1 MKIMKEN
8 HLSTKALL
16 STLMVASLTCTSPL
30 WLSSCGDDY
39 DDTELRNDLG
49 SLTDRVQTLEE
60 QQKSAN
66 ATIQSLQSL
75 VTALESRNFIT
86 SVTPIVEDGKEVGYT
101 IALQTGN
108 PIILR
113 NGVTPTVGTAKG
125 DDGIYYWTVTG
136 SDGKAQ
142 FLTDEEGNKLPV
154 SGEKGEAAVAPQVRI
169 SSTTGRWE
177 ISADG
182 GKTWTDTGVQ
192 AAGKDGANGDSF
204 FSGVDTSNPS
214 QVTFRLADGT
224 VFTLPRAT
232 AVSITG
238 VAGGGISVPSSG
250 GDMEVATP
258 GLTRDT
264 YSAITASAVM
274 NDGKTVS
281 SMRTAR
287 NAIVSSDTDP
297 RISLTPP
304 TFNAD
309 GSLNENAKV
318 TLTAGTGENKAVL
331 TVTLYYAN
339 GQSTAYSCVVTFAA
353 SQADA
358 DISNAIASAIEEG
371 GTVSLS
377 EINVSGSA
385 GEGTIPVVQSVTIP
399 SNASN
404 VTLDLGGTT
413 LTTSSEGTAPAT
425 TLTVAEG
432 ASATL
437 TGAGAVSNMA
447 ASSTTLVVESNANVT
462 ITLDESGNAA
472 TSGTIQAGTSGTAV
486 EVRTNA
492 DVIINSGVFT
502 ANTSSPASLG
512 RSVASREAPT
522 GNALIVANGGRVTI
536 NGGRFISQQGVDA
549 LCTSNNG
556 TILVKGGK
564 FTNYNPAAF
573 VAAGYE
579 VVNNEGVYEV
589 VESGQVKEVTTADG
603 LKAAMNDTYV
613 VLGAD
618 ITLTEAFN
626 MPVKQ
631 TIDLNGHTLTVL
643 TIQIMNAESQNAI
656 QNGNLVFTHANGLFV
671 FNANCQLNLKDVNI
685 TGTGNCVIIG
695 SHAEGKDYFN
705 NEVTISNSSLKT
717 GKQGVGILLQG
728 KGQKLT
734 MVNSSIDHD
743 WFGITQNGVKPGCNI
758 SLTNTHISGTY
769 CGVYLSNQSSG
780 DKNTLTVEGGSF
792 YSKEESG
799 IEVKKTDITVK
810 GATFSSDAATQKYS
824 VNGGG
829 SAGEGYGIVLAGYA
843 KGTAYEGTATFEN
856 NTFKLAA
863 GESAIRILK
872 YDGAQGEDFENPE
885 ASKKEE

>member
-1 MKIMKEN
+1 M
-8 HLSTKALL
+8 S
-16 STLMVASLTCTSPL
+16 
-30 WLSSCGDDY
+30 
-39 DDTELRNDLG
+39 
-49 SLTDRVQTLEE
+49 
-60 QQKSAN
+60 
-66 ATIQSLQSL
+66 
-75 VTALESRNFIT
+75 ALESRNFIT

-101 IALQTGN
+101 IALQTDN

-238 VAGGGISVPSSG
+238 VAGGGISIASSG
-250 GDMEVATP
+250 DMVVATP
-258 GLTRDT
+258 GLPRDT

-274 NDGKTVS
+274 SDGKTVS
-281 SMRTAR
+281 SMQTAR
-287 NAIVSSDTDP
+287 NATISSDTDP
-297 RISLTPP
+297 SISLTSP

-309 GSLNENAKV
+309 GSLNANAKV
-318 TLTAGTGENKAVL
+318 TLTAGTDESKAVL

-353 SQADA
+353 SEADA

-371 GTVSLS
+371 GTVNLG
-377 EINVSGSA
+377 EISVSGSA
-385 GEGTIPVVQSVTIP
+385 EVGTISVKQSVTIP

-413 LTTSSEGTAPAT
+413 LTTSSEGTTPAT
-425 TLTVAEG
+425 TLAVAEG

-437 TGAGAVSNMA
+437 TGAGAVSNTA
-447 ASSTTLVVESNANVT
+447 TSSTTLVVNSNANVT
-462 ITLDESGNAA
+462 IDFAETDNVA

-486 EVRTNA
+486 EVRSNA

-502 ANTSSPASLG
+502 AETSSSTSLG
-512 RSVASREAPT
+512 CSVASREAST
-522 GNALIVANGGRVTI
+522 DNALIVADGGRVII
-536 NGGRFISQQGVDA
+536 NGGRFVAKQGADG
-549 LCTSNNG
+549 LGTRNNG

-564 FTNYNPAAF
+564 FTNYNPSEF

-589 VESGQVKEVTTADG
+589 VKSELVKAVSTADG

-643 TIQIMNAESQNAI
+643 TIQITKAESQNAI
-656 QNGNLVFTHANGLFV
+656 QNGNLVFTHANGLLV
-671 FNANCQLNLKDVNI
+671 FNAKCQLNLEGVNI
-685 TGTGNCVIIG
+685 TGAGFGMRIG
-695 SHAEGKDYFN
+695 SYGEGTEYSD
-705 NEVTISNSSLKT
+705 NEVTIINSSIKA
-717 GKQGVGILLQG
+717 GKDGIGIQLMG
-728 KGQKLT
+728 KGQKLA
-734 MVNSSIDHD
+734 MVNSSIEHN
-743 WFGITQNGVKPGCNI
+743 WFGITQHGTVPGCTV

-769 CGVYLSNQSSG
+769 SGVYLSNQSSCT
-780 DKNTLTVEGGSF
+780 KNTLTVEGGSF
-792 YSKEESG
+792 HSKKESG

-824 VNGGG
+824 VNGDG

-843 KGTAYEGTATFEN
+843 TGTAYEGTATFEN

-872 YDGAQGEDFENPE
+872 YDGTQGVDFENSE

>member
-1 MKIMKEN
+1 MKEN
-8 HLSTKALL
+8 HVSKKALL
-16 STLMVASLTCTSPL
+16 GTLMVASLTCTSPL

-136 SDGKAQ
+136 SDGKSQ

-238 VAGGGISVPSSG
+238 VAGGGISVTSG
-250 GDMEVATP
+250 GDMVVATP

-281 SMRTAR
+281 YMQTAR

-437 TGAGAVSNMA
+437 TGAGAVSNTA

-502 ANTSSPASLG
+502 AETSSSTSLG

-549 LCTSNNG
+549 LSTSNNG

-579 VVNNEGVYEV
+579 VVNNKGVYEV

-618 ITLTEAFN
+618 ITLSNAFN

-656 QNGNLVFTHANGLFV
+656 QNGNLVFTHANGLLV
-671 FNANCQLNLKDVNI
+671 FNANCQLSLEDVNI
-685 TGTGNCVIIG
+685 TGTDFGMRIGNYG
-695 SHAEGKDYFN
+695 DGKDYFN
-705 NEVTISNSSLKT
+705 NEVTITNSSIKA
-717 GKQGVGILLQG
+717 GKDGIGIQLIG

-734 MVNSSIDHD
+734 MVNSSIEHE
-743 WFGITQNGVKPGCNI
+743 WFGITQHGTVPGCI
-758 SLTNTHISGTY
+758 VSLTNTNISGTY

-810 GATFSSDAATQKYS
+810 GATFSSDAATQKYT

-843 KGTAYEGTATFEN
+843 EGTAYEGTATFEN

-863 GESAIRILK
+863 GESAIRIVR
-872 YDGAQGEDFENPE
+872 YDGTKAVNFENPE

>member
-8 HLSTKALL
+8 HVSTKALL

-75 VTALESRNFIT
+75 VSALESRNFIT

-154 SGEKGEAAVAPQVRI
+154 SGEKGEAAIAPQVRI
-169 SSTTGRWE
+169 STTTGRWE

-238 VAGGGISVPSSG
+238 VAGGGISVASG
-250 GDMEVATP
+250 GDMVVATP

-274 NDGKTVS
+274 SDGKTVS
-281 SMRTAR
+281 SMQTAR

-297 RISLTPP
+297 SISLTSP
-304 TFNAD
+304 TFKTD
-309 GSLNENAKV
+309 GSLNESAKV
-318 TLTAGTGENKAVL
+318 TLTAGTGETKAVL

-358 DISNAIASAIEEG
+358 DISNAISSAIEEG
-371 GTVSLS
+371 GTVNLS
-377 EINVSGSA
+377 EINVPESA

-413 LTTSSEGTAPAT
+413 LTTPSEGTAPTT

-437 TGAGAVSNMA
+437 TGAGAVSNGSSA
-447 ASSTTLVVESNANVT
+447 ATSTTLVVNSNANVT
-462 ITLDESGNAA
+462 INLAETDDAA

-486 EVRTNA
+486 EVQENA
-492 DVIINSGVFT
+492 EVIINSGFFT

-512 RSVASREAPT
+512 RSVASREAS
-522 GNALIVANGGRVTI
+522 NALIVANGGRVII
-536 NGGRFISQQGVDA
+536 NGGRFFAQQGVDV
-549 LCTSNNG
+549 LSTINNG
-556 TILVKGGK
+556 SISVRGGK
-564 FTNYNPAAF
+564 FTDYNPAAF

-618 ITLTEAFN
+618 ITLSNAFN
-626 MPVKQ
+626 MPAKQ

-656 QNGNLVFTHANGLFV
+656 QNGNLVFTQTNGLFV

-743 WFGITQNGVKPGCNI
+743 WFGITQNGVKPGCTI
-758 SLTNTHISGTY
+758 SLTNTNISGTY

-780 DKNTLTVEGGSF
+780 AKNTLTVEGGSF
-792 YSKEESG
+792 HSKAESG

-810 GATFSSDAATQKYS
+810 GATFSSDAATQTYS
-824 VNGGG
+824 VNDGG

-856 NTFKLAA
+856 NTFNLAA

-872 YDGAQGEDFENPE
+872 YDGAQGVDFENPE